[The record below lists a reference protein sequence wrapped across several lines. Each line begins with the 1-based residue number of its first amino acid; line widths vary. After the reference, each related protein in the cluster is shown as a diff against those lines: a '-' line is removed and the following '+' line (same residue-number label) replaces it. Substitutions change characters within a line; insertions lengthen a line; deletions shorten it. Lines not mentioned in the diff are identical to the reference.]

1 MDVFEDIKEVALS
14 CLAFDYRLQIE
25 RHAEASYLMGIG
37 MGDCPYSDMEI
48 LDSDE
53 PLRLRQRK
61 TCVAGNAWMDCQNE
75 MKIKSR
81 QKR

>member
-37 MGDCPYSDMEI
+37 MGDCPYSDTDI
-48 LDSDE
+48 VDSDE
-53 PLRLRQRK
+53 PLRL
-61 TCVAGNAWMDCQNE
+61 VNARHVWMGIWMDCQNE